1 MVWLMIALLLLG
13 TILVTIEAVVPGF
26 SIPGILGI
34 CCLIGGLIVAST
46 IVDGTALL
54 LLIAGVLVMIVVL
67 VWTVYRSATRGGR
80 ISRLL
85 MLGDRTGR
93 EEGFNSADDY
103 SAFLGK
109 KGVAV
114 TILRPTGTAEIE
126 GQSVD
131 VVAEGSFIAKGSQV
145 VVTKVEGFRVVV
157 KKLTE

>member
-1 MVWLMIALLLLG
+1 MVWLMIGLLLLG

-34 CCLIGGLIVAST
+34 CCLIGGLVVAST

-54 LLIAGVLVMIVVL
+54 LMIAGVLVVIVAL
-67 VWTVYRSATRGGR
+67 VWIVYRSATRGGR
-80 ISRLL
+80 ISKLL

-93 EEGFNSADDY
+93 EEGYNSAGDY
-103 SAFLGK
+103 SSLLGK
-109 KGVAV
+109 KGVAL
-114 TILRPTGTAEIE
+114 TTLRPTGTAEIE
-126 GQSVD
+126 GDNVD
-131 VVAEGSFIAKGSQV
+131 VVAEGAFIEKGAQV